1 MRAQQWRLG
10 KGPVGGGL
18 RRGALAVTVG
28 LMTALTGCHSSGEE
42 DYTDRYRIEAQMKTF
57 RAEIPMPQVLPDG
70 SGADIAMLPGF
81 MEDYDRRARSPMRVQ
96 IPADPT
102 PRDRQAA
109 QMLLN
114 WLKGRGVDTVLMPSQ
129 FSDLPP
135 ADGYVGLSFDA
146 YVAVVPN
153 CEDWSG
159 AAGFNPSNLPHTN
172 FGCAYQRNI
181 GLMLSDPGDLLQ
193 ARPTGPADTARQR
206 LVVEKYRAGAAT
218 GAARPRGESGSVTGV
233 GE

>member
-1 MRAQQWRLG
+1 MRGQQWRLVTR
-10 KGPVGGGL
+10 PVSGGL
-18 RRGALAVTVG
+18 LLGAFVASMVMAAALA
-28 LMTALTGCHSSGEE
+28 GCHSSGEE

-96 IPADPT
+96 IPANPT

-109 QMLLN
+109 LMLLN

-129 FSDLPP
+129 FYDLPP

-181 GLMLSDPGDLLQ
+181 GLMLSDPGDLEQ
-193 ARPTGPADTARQR
+193 ARPTGPVDTARQR

-218 GAARPRGESGSVTGV
+218 GAVRPRGESGSVTGI